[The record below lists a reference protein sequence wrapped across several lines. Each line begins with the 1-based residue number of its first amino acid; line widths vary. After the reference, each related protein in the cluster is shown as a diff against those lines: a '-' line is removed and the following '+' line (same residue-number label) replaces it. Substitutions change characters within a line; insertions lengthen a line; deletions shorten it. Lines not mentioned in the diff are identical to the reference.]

1 MRPFTFTFYLATPF
15 CGFVRFQGSQLVL
28 IGALGPVAWQRSA
41 LVLQDHR
48 PRTPSPAFSVPLF
61 DLINLPGLI
70 CRSLHV
76 FAELSDAVAFV
87 LAAYEEAEAI
97 IFMFYKKG
105 LITGNMHGES
115 PFKVWNTIQK
125 FKTIKQFQ
133 DEIPPIGKNEGA
145 LVQCEIERARAS
157 EEAREK
163 LILKLRD
170 LARKE
175 ALIGSGRVSEKERL
189 ENESGPG
196 RGVKNR
202 DSREGCLLQNGE
214 NGHRSI
220 EEDDGHSEVKVK
232 CT

>member
-1 MRPFTFTFYLATPF
+1 
-15 CGFVRFQGSQLVL
+15 
-28 IGALGPVAWQRSA
+28 
-41 LVLQDHR
+41 
-48 PRTPSPAFSVPLF
+48 
-61 DLINLPGLI
+61 LI

-87 LAAYEEAEAI
+87 LAAYEEAESI

-115 PFKVWNTIQK
+115 PLEVWNTIQK

-133 DEIPPIGKNEGA
+133 VYELSSLMTNLLLICRNLTLSGRDSANWKNEGA
-145 LVQCEIERARAS
+145 LVHCEIERARAS

-189 ENESGPG
+189 ENESEPG

-202 DSREGCLLQNGE
+202 DAREGCKS
-214 NGHRSI
+214 RVI
-220 EEDDGHSEVKVK
+220 WTVKNHGRMMK
-232 CT
+232 Q